1 MTRDSHGKVYS
12 HLVGVFSS
20 VGAAQPCAKGQG
32 KGRQR
37 QVSPMTI
44 CVWMLLLCLAADGYL
59 QLTLLWLLH
68 QAVAWLEQ
76 HRSGDEPGGREQAN
90 SIGRHRALRALHCA
104 GRAMRSTCEPE
115 LAQSPL

>member
-1 MTRDSHGKVYS
+1 MHS

-32 KGRQR
+32 TGRQR
-37 QVSPMTI
+37 QEG
-44 CVWMLLLCLAADGYL
+44 VWVLLLCLAADAHL

-76 HRSGDEPGGREQAN
+76 HRSGDEPGGREQE
-90 SIGRHRALRALHCA
+90 SGIGRHWALRARVLRCA
-104 GRAMRSTCEPE
+104 MCDVGKQ
-115 LAQSPL
+115 L